1 MRPKT
6 NQLMLIST
14 NIKLLL
20 KITLGKTCKVVED
33 EDGGWFHYYGTTKI
47 TLSLTWALKAKAM
60 KLHLSLALA
69 LFGVPLHQ
77 SGYHIMLYLGAPEH
91 EHTWALLNT
100 PALGILPCL

>member
-47 TLSLTWALKAKAM
+47 TLKSARCLWRNFISLLPLWVKRLIDGDGEVLLYVLK
-60 KLHLSLALA
+60 
-69 LFGVPLHQ
+69 
-77 SGYHIMLYLGAPEH
+77 LYTEGGNLV
-91 EHTWALLNT
+91 
-100 PALGILPCL
+100 